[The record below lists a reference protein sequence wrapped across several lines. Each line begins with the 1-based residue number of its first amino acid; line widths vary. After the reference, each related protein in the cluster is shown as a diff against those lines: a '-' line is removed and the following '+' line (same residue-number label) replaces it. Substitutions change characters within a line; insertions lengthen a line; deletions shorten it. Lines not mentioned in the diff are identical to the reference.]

1 MTIDAKDNLG
11 FSTRAIHAGE
21 SKDRSTGALNTPI
34 YMTSTFAFD
43 SAAEKE
49 AAVDSALEWQPEAY
63 FYSRTGNPT
72 TYALECKVAS
82 LEGAED
88 AVVSSAG
95 MAAVSGALFS
105 LLNAGD
111 HCVAATDMFI
121 ITRFLID
128 DVLKSKGVDITHV
141 DVSDF
146 AAVRAAMQPN
156 TKVLFIESLS
166 NPHMELADI
175 ATLADIAH
183 EAKVMLI
190 VDNTFLSPYLLRPLE
205 FGADLVVHSGTKYL
219 GGHGDAL
226 AGTTAGRKD
235 LIDGVRYQ
243 LDSFGGAASPFNS
256 WLILRGIRTLAMRMK
271 VHSSNALAVAQY
283 LEAQDGVEWV
293 GYVGLQSHPQ
303 HDLASKMLHHGFGGM
318 MSMRLA
324 GGIEAMERFVSA
336 LQISSI
342 AVSLGDVHSLA
353 YPMPKRGNLIRLSV
367 GCEDVDDLVADYAR
381 GINAALN

>member
-1 MTIDAKDNLG
+1 MTIDAKETLG

-49 AAVDSALEWQPEAY
+49 AAVDSALAWQPEAY

-88 AVVSSAG
+88 SVVSSAG

-111 HCVAATDMFI
+111 HCVAAKDIFI

-128 DVLKSKGVDITHV
+128 DVLNSKGVDITHV

-146 AAVRAAMQPN
+146 AAVRAAIQPN

-271 VHSSNALAVAQY
+271 VHSSNALAVSQY
-283 LEAQDGVEWV
+283 LQAQDGVEWV
-293 GYVGLQSHPQ
+293 GYVGLPSHPQ
-303 HDLASKMLHHGFGGM
+303 HDLASKILPHGFGGM

-342 AVSLGDVHSLA
+342 GVSLGDVHSLA
-353 YPMPKRGNLIRLSV
+353 YPMPKRENLIRLSV
-367 GCEDVDDLVADYAR
+367 GCEDVDDLVADYER
-381 GINAALN
+381 GIAAAIN